1 MTQLVMKLN
10 NDEIE
15 HIIQELQEPN
25 KRLAEDSNRQP
36 AEKELDDDFDPEK

>member
-1 MTQLVMKLN
+1 MHLISSA
-10 NDEIE
+10 D
-15 HIIQELQEPN
+15 IQELQEPS